1 MTNISSG
8 RVNCLFKDKT
18 SADISYWMDL
28 AVRILVPFIFMSI
41 FTVLLLVEVFRL
53 RTRIIRNFLN
63 VPTTV
68 DLLFSVA
75 ENNKFQKDIQLAVNS
90 IVLNLSYITISLPAT
105 VSNFY
110 ANFLLTYYFNF
121 YILCI
126 YILFVSYAINFYLL
140 CITNSLI
147 RRELSKFMHKMS
159 TVFETYY

>member
-1 MTNISSG
+1 MSTIKVS
-8 RVNCLFKDKT
+8 CLFRDKASERT
-18 SADISYWMDL
+18 VFWMDL
-28 AVRILVPFIFMSI
+28 VIRILVPFAFMSV

-53 RTRIIRNFLN
+53 RARIIRNFLN
-63 VPTTV
+63 IPTTV
-68 DLLFSVA
+68 DLIFSVA

-110 ANFLLTYYFNF
+110 ADYLLVNCYYF

-126 YILFVSYAINFYLL
+126 YILFTSYAINFYLL

-147 RRELSKFMHKMS
+147 RKEFFKFIRKLSTAF
-159 TVFETYY
+159 YY